1 MLVQTVALFALY
13 LTLGNATYFARFPA
27 EVISPEEGAADI
39 VRQHCRECGAVVE
52 VGVAAAVV
60 AARGLALHIS
70 EEAQLAL
77 ARVLRR
83 EAGRKAETVAGF
95 AL

>member
-1 MLVQTVALFALY
+1 MPFQTGALFALH
-13 LTLGNATYFARFPA
+13 LRLGNAAYVARFPA
-27 EVISPEEGAADI
+27 QVVSPDEGAADV
-39 VRQHCRECGAVVE
+39 VRQHRRECGAVVE

-77 ARVLRR
+77 ARVLCR